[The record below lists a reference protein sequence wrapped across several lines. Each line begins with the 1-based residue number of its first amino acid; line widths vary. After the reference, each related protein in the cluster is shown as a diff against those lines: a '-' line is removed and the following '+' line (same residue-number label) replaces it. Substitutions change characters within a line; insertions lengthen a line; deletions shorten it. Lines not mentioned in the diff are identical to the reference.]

1 MCQHDH
7 FLLDFGGSFGEIL
20 WQLYKMTIPGI
31 WEDRQIDGMGL

>member
-20 WQLYKMTIPGI
+20 WQLYKMTKLLNSLHL
-31 WEDRQIDGMGL
+31 RA